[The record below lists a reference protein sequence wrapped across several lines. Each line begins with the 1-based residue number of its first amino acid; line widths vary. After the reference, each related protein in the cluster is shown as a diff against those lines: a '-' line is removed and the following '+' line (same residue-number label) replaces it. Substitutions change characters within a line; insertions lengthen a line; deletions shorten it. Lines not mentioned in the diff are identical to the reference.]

1 MNEKELLKLVAPMW
15 KQYLRCVV
23 GCFCA
28 FLTFN
33 LTSKF
38 LVFFFMVTTIISF
51 RSMVEV
57 TIWQRKICKGDYELV
72 TCKVGGKM
80 LTFTMVYY
88 DEEPGIGFDYV
99 GGLKSGDIVKAIKV
113 VEDYLIIEKVSK

>member
-1 MNEKELLKLVAPMW
+1 MFAAV
-15 KQYLRCVV
+15 
-23 GCFCA
+23 
-28 FLTFN
+28 
-33 LTSKF
+33 
-38 LVFFFMVTTIISF
+38 ISF

-57 TIWQRKICKGDYELV
+57 TTWQRKICKGDYELV
-72 TCKVGGKM
+72 TCRVGGKM
-80 LTFTMVYY
+80 LAFTMIYF

>member
-15 KQYLRCVV
+15 KQYLRCIV

-28 FLTFN
+28 FLTFY

-38 LVFFFMVTTIISF
+38 LVFFFMIMTVISF

-57 TIWQRKICKGDYELV
+57 TIWQRKITSGDYEIV
-72 TCKVGGKM
+72 TCEVSCKIFP
-80 LTFTMVYY
+80 FTMVYY

-99 GGLKSGDIVKAIKV
+99 GGLKSGDIVKALKV
-113 VEDYLIIEKVSK
+113 VEDYLIIEKVDK

>member
-1 MNEKELLKLVAPMW
+1 MLKLVAPMW
-15 KQYLRCVV
+15 KQYLRCIV

-38 LVFFFMVTTIISF
+38 LVFFFMIMTVISF

-57 TIWQRKICKGDYELV
+57 TIWQRKITSGEYEIV
-72 TCKVGGKM
+72 TCEVGGI
-80 LTFTMVYY
+80 LFPFTMVYCG
-88 DEEPGIGFDYV
+88 EEPGIGFDYV

-113 VEDYLIIEKVSK
+113 VEDYLIIEKVDK

>member
-1 MNEKELLKLVAPMW
+1 MLKLVAPMW
-15 KQYLRCVV
+15 KQYLRCIV

-28 FLTFN
+28 FLAFN

-38 LVFFFMVTTIISF
+38 LVFFFMIMAVIAF
-51 RSMVEV
+51 RTMVEV
-57 TIWQRKICKGDYELV
+57 TIWQRKITSGDYELV

-80 LTFTMVYY
+80 LAFTMVYY

-113 VEDYLIIEKVSK
+113 VEDYLIIEKVDK

>member
-15 KQYLRCVV
+15 KQYLRCFV

-38 LVFFFMVTTIISF
+38 LVFFFMIMTVISF

-57 TIWQRKICKGDYELV
+57 TIWQRKITSGEYEIV
-72 TCKVGGKM
+72 TCEVRGI
-80 LTFTMVYY
+80 LFPFTMVYCG
-88 DEEPGIGFDYV
+88 EEPGIGFDYV
-99 GGLKSGDIVKAIKV
+99 GGLESGDIVKAIKV
-113 VEDYLIIEKVSK
+113 VEDYLIIEKADK

>member
-15 KQYLRCVV
+15 KQYLRCIV

-33 LTSKF
+33 FTSKF
-38 LVFFFMVTTIISF
+38 LVFFFMFASVISF

-57 TIWQRKICKGDYELV
+57 TIWQRKICKGDYETV
-72 TCKVGGKM
+72 TCKVGGI
-80 LTFTMVYY
+80 LFPFTMVYY
-88 DEEPGIGFDYV
+88 DDEPSIGFDYV

-113 VEDYLIIEKVSK
+113 VEDYLIIEKVDK

>member
-15 KQYLRCVV
+15 KQYLRCFV

-38 LVFFFMVTTIISF
+38 LVFFFMIAAVITF

-72 TCKVGGKM
+72 TCRVGGKV
-80 LTFTMVYY
+80 LAFTMVYY
-88 DEEPGIGFDYV
+88 DIADKG
-99 GGLKSGDIVKAIKV
+99 
-113 VEDYLIIEKVSK
+113 YLVHDDTRIASHFMLSQS

>member
-15 KQYLRCVV
+15 KQYLRCIV

-28 FLTFN
+28 FLTFY

-38 LVFFFMVTTIISF
+38 LVFFFMIMTVISF
-51 RSMVEV
+51 RSMVEA
-57 TIWQRKICKGDYELV
+57 TIWQRKITSGDYELV
-72 TCKVGGKM
+72 TCEIGAK
-80 LTFTMVYY
+80 LFPFTMVYC

-113 VEDYLIIEKVSK
+113 LEDYLIIEKVDK

>member
-15 KQYLRCVV
+15 KQYLRCFV

-38 LVFFFMVTTIISF
+38 LVFFFMIMTVISF

-57 TIWQRKICKGDYELV
+57 TIWQRKICKDDYEVV
-72 TCKVGGKM
+72 TCKVGGI
-80 LTFTMVYY
+80 LFPFAV
-88 DEEPGIGFDYV
+88 V
-99 GGLKSGDIVKAIKV
+99 CCGGGAGGGV
-113 VEDYLIIEKVSK
+113 